1 MVASEIPPNF
11 LAKIK
16 KNTTF
21 HGNRGIPG
29 GTLVKNLLA
38 NASDAKDASS
48 NPGSGRPHGVGNGDP
63 LQYSCLGNSMGYSP
77 WDHKESDTIE
87 YTCRS
92 NTGNEKDECQN
103 LKGKACMVVVL
114 VISPFYSLI
123 CLLKTPVDTDESQIM
138 T

>member
-92 NTGNEKDECQN
+92 STGNEKD
-103 LKGKACMVVVL
+103 
-114 VISPFYSLI
+114 
-123 CLLKTPVDTDESQIM
+123 
-138 T
+138 